1 MKKRIC
7 IKLGSNV
14 LTKTNGELNE
24 DRIAG
29 IVAQIAQVRAQGYQ
43 PILISSGAVATGRS
57 QINLSDKI
65 DTVSARQLW
74 SSVGQVKLLNI
85 YSALLQNYNIECAQ
99 VLVTKEDFRT
109 REHYLNMKNCLTTL
123 LDNNILPIV
132 NENDA
137 VSVTALM
144 FTDNDELSGLI
155 AEMMNA
161 EALFLLTNM
170 NGIYNGDP
178 ESPSSEVIRIVNHD
192 LNRIRKYVSTKKSNF
207 GRGGML
213 TKCSIA
219 SRVAKSGI
227 RVHIANGHA
236 DDIVLKLLDEPES
249 IEHSMFEP
257 SKGTSNVKK
266 WLACS
271 EGFTKAI
278 VTINQGAKEA
288 LTSSQA
294 TSLLP
299 IGITGIEGKFEKG
312 DIVKIVDN
320 EGNPVGLGKVQ
331 YELQRAVQYCGRA
344 GVRPLVHYDYL
355 HLY

>member
-14 LTKTNGELNE
+14 LTRTNGELNK

-29 IVAQIAQVRAQGYQ
+29 IVAQIARVRELGFQV
-43 PILISSGAVATGRS
+43 ILISSGAVAAGRS

-85 YSALLQNYNIECAQ
+85 YSSLLEEFGINCAQ

-109 REHYLNMKNCLTTL
+109 REHYLNMKNCFTTL
-123 LDNNILPIV
+123 LDNDIIPIV

-155 AEMMNA
+155 AEMINA
-161 EALFLLTNM
+161 ESLFLLTNM
-170 NGIYNGDP
+170 NGIYNGNP

-192 LNRIRKYVSTKKSNF
+192 LNVIRKYVSVKKSNF

-227 RVHIANGHA
+227 RVHIANGHS
-236 DDIVLKLLDEPES
+236 DDIIMKLLNEPES
-249 IEHSMFEP
+249 VEHSMFEP
-257 SKGTSNVKK
+257 SKRTSNVKK
-266 WLACS
+266 WLSGS

-288 LTSSQA
+288 LISSQA

-299 IGITGIEGKFEKG
+299 IGIIGIEGNFEKG
-312 DIVKIVDN
+312 DIVKIVDDQ
-320 EGNPVGLGKVQ
+320 GTTIGLGKAQ
-331 YELQRAVQYCGRA
+331 YEQIKAQQCCGKA
-344 GVRPLVHYDYL
+344 GVKPLVHYDYL
-355 HLY
+355 FLY